1 MAYIIT
7 FQCIGNANERK
18 DNIMLKTTYED
29 VQTIVH
35 YMWPDEEFS
44 TLMLHQ
50 LKDFINTRHSAIGC
64 CVIHRLSK
72 SYRQF
77 ASKFGMPAV
86 NGHQEIIIC
95 QDGTVQYTPHTFLKG
110 TRKIHKIASAHAVKV
125 IKT

>member
-18 DNIMLKTTYED
+18 DNVMLKTTYED
-29 VQTIVH
+29 VQAIVN
-35 YMWPDEEFS
+35 YMWPETKFS

-50 LKDFINTRHSAIGC
+50 LKDFINARHSAIGC